1 MSLVMSNEK
10 LNSVTV
16 ARGHL
21 EQEDELSHGECVAF
35 PSVVLSSRPP
45 SITSPGSTPWR
56 RTQHSDSHMWRE
68 SHKVSPFYVGKV
80 LLLLQFP
87 ICFKLF

>member
-1 MSLVMSNEK
+1 MCLVMSNEK

-35 PSVVLSSRPP
+35 SLCRAFLKASQHHQ
-45 SITSPGSTPWR
+45 PWL
-56 RTQHSDSHMWRE
+56 HSMDKNSA
-68 SHKVSPFYVGKV
+68 
-80 LLLLQFP
+80 
-87 ICFKLF
+87 